1 MIRQL
6 RRLSLAVAF
15 TSLLPLATATA
26 AGGGG
31 GSNTPGPGPS
41 GAGSA
46 ALTHGK
52 LVAGAGGTYLPITP
66 TGIVPGGSDPRNPL
80 EVPPRGPNPQGMS
93 CPATSLF
100 HVGPGSPAP
109 GGGVVAVIAI
119 HPAFTR
125 NSGGGYDG
133 LDARFAYA
141 LQKAIPAGGDP
152 TATSPGSIATEANVT
167 GHVIAVTAF
176 LHTRGTWEDA
186 QPVAPYGGSCIGATF
201 AFSAP
206 YLAGDA
212 PPPVPPPGM
221 LATPPF
227 PTGAALTAALRAAWT
242 IGSVATLPGPAMTA
256 RTFVH
261 IPTCAWMQSDVPAQ
275 PTAMHALSAALVDGY
290 TLFLLY
296 DVVVTPGPV
305 TWNWG
310 DGTSSAAA
318 GPVEHGPSSLP
329 TYDPSTQTWT
339 TPCAVSHAYA
349 TVAGAVT
356 ITATETFQ
364 ITITVSWSD
373 GLSVHSQP
381 VACDAATGGMCR
393 LAVGPADGWLSG
405 PHAVDQIEPVPF
417 APSTPMP

>member
-152 TATSPGSIATEANVT
+152 TATSPGSFATEANVT

-373 GLSVHSQP
+373 GLSVHSQA
-381 VACDAATGGMCR
+381 VACDPATGGMCR
-393 LAVGPADGWLSG
+393 LALGPDDGWLSG